1 MKIKDEREVE
11 KKKQQQEKWKKNNN
25 NKDRKEHR
33 GTKAT
38 VKG

>member
-1 MKIKDEREVE
+1 MKIKDEREAR
-11 KKKQQQEKWKKNNN
+11 KKNNNN